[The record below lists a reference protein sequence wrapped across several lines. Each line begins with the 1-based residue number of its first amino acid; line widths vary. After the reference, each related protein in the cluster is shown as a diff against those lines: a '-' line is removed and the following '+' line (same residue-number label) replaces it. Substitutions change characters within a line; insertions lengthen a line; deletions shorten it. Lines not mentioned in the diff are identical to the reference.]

1 MKVAALI
8 EYTSDKD
15 KIAAIRPS
23 HRQYLGELLAAGKL
37 AISGP
42 TLDDWGAIIVY
53 EADSLEEADKLLRAD
68 PFYAAG
74 VFVRWTFRPWN
85 PLFGNKGLL
94 PG

>member
-53 EADSLEEADKLLRAD
+53 EADSLEEA
-68 PFYAAG
+68 
-74 VFVRWTFRPWN
+74 
-85 PLFGNKGLL
+85 
-94 PG
+94 